1 MAPPIH
7 HVVQPFD
14 RFTTKRL
21 CDVPISLL
29 PERWQELFS
38 VSKAIELPPFQLND
52 GTQFC
57 FELSKKPNAAGKRPL
72 EPITPHQGQ
81 PRTTA
86 GINQQDEAHP
96 VKKIICLL
104 LGIIL

>member
-1 MAPPIH
+1 MTEHNFVLIH
-7 HVVQPFD
+7 LQ
-14 RFTTKRL
+14 
-21 CDVPISLL
+21 
-29 PERWQELFS
+29 
-38 VSKAIELPPFQLND
+38 
-52 GTQFC
+52 
-57 FELSKKPNAAGKRPL
+57 LSKKPNGAGKRPL

-96 VKKIICLL
+96 VKKIICLF